1 MFGWFCVTVGVAL
14 GSALLPLI
22 SVEVFVLG
30 LVTENPRVHWAMIGA
45 AVAIGQVA
53 GKLLYYLAARGSI
66 RLPSFLHNQA
76 HRERPMLRRSS
87 PIRRQPRRKRFATG
101 ESDADRIRLLSV
113 GSVTPRREAWRAR
126 TKGLRAKLDGLR
138 ERCHR
143 HPGWMAVTYTVSALV
158 GLPPYMAMTVLA
170 GFARMRMS
178 LFIGAGLAGRF
189 ARYSVLAASPALFA
203 GWMH

>member
-30 LVTENPRVHWAMIGA
+30 LAAENHRVHWAVIGA

-66 RLPSFLHNQA
+66 RLPSFLHNQL
-76 HRERPMLRRSS
+76 HRERPM
-87 PIRRQPRRKRFATG
+87 
-101 ESDADRIRLLSV
+101 
-113 GSVTPRREAWRAR
+113 TPRREAWRTR
-126 TKGLRAKLDGLR
+126 TKGLRDKVDALR

-143 HPGWMAVTYTVSALV
+143 HPKWMAVTYTVSAVV

-189 ARYSVLAASPALFA
+189 ARYSVLAASPAIFA
-203 GWMH
+203 GWLHW